1 MFLLRIFMREKIRNK
16 NHESYFTMAYSKI
29 IREIFPQEA
38 KGLDSPTKANA
49 RMVRWLKHLKVA
61 ISTREGMP
69 SE

>member
-16 NHESYFTMAYSKI
+16 NHKSYFTIIYSKI

-38 KGLDSPTKANA
+38 KGLDSPKKANV
-49 RMVRWLKHLKVA
+49 RKIRWLKQLKVA
-61 ISTREGMP
+61 ISTGAGVP